1 MSTVLTQRARPVAVA
16 PEPSLDP
23 EFTARDSADAA
34 SRMVVSLCEGY
45 GLRREELTRLT
56 GFSLRAVADW
66 SAGKAPSVPAL
77 RRLREVRR
85 LLEALE
91 SVVRR
96 EHLLPWLRTPNPAFG
111 GSSPL
116 QVVENGEMD
125 RLWLMV
131 HELGSG
137 EPG

>member
-1 MSTVLTQRARPVAVA
+1 MPGALAYRTRPVVAA
-16 PEPSLDP
+16 PEPSSDP
-23 EFTARDSADAA
+23 EPTAHDLADVA
-34 SRMVVSLCEGY
+34 SQMVAGLCGDY

-66 SAGKAPSVPAL
+66 SAGKPASVPAR
-77 RRLREVRR
+77 RRLREACR
-85 LLEALE
+85 LLGALE

-111 GSSPL
+111 GASPL
-116 QVVENGEMD
+116 QVVENGETD